1 MEAKGA
7 PIDLSTQPL
16 STQDEDLGALRV
28 FGDVGVLGYSYV
40 VVTEDER
47 IMAIGS
53 RLEKPTV
60 DALID
65 KLVLKYPRTKVEW
78 LS

>member
-1 MEAKGA
+1 MEARGA

-16 STQDEDLGALRV
+16 STQDEDLGALHV
-28 FGDVGVLGYSYV
+28 FVDVDVLGYSYV
-40 VVTEDER
+40 VVTEDKR

-53 RLEKPTV
+53 ILEKPTV

-65 KLVLKYPRTKVEW
+65 KLVLEYPQTKVEW
-78 LS
+78 L